1 MNLVTGSPRVYPG
14 GRTIRQGIFVYPTDT
29 AYALGCVYTDQ
40 TAVRKIMQIKGRKD
54 TKFTLIASSL
64 HQVEQHFTLSTAQRR
79 LAKKYWPG
87 PLSIVVSKKYAVR
100 VPKQPIARA
109 LAKKLGAPL
118 LATSLNISGR
128 PTIYDLHNVETILG
142 LSLQKN
148 NVSIIDIG
156 KLPKTPPST
165 IVECVG
171 EKIIIQ
177 RAGPIKIKA

>member
-1 MNLVTGSPRVYPG
+1 M
-14 GRTIRQGIFVYPTDT
+14 IIVYPTDT

-40 TAVRKIMQIKGRKD
+40 TAVRRIMQIKGRRD
-54 TKFTLIASSL
+54 PKFNLIASSL
-64 HQVEQHFTLSTAQRR
+64 HQVEQHFKLSTAQRR

-100 VPKQPIARA
+100 VPKQPIARV

-118 LATSLNISGR
+118 LATSLNVSGQ
-128 PTIYDLHNVETILG
+128 PTVYDLRTVGTAHV
-142 LSLQKN
+142 LSLRLHKN

-171 EKIIIQ
+171 EKIIIH